1 MLFLSVLTQD
11 GHRKGKEVEA
21 LSERF
26 EELKTKVLS
35 LPYEPGVYIM
45 KNRAGAVIY
54 VGKAKALKNR
64 VSSYFQSDTRHS
76 PKTIRMVSQIWDFD
90 IIVTESEF
98 EALVLEN
105 SMIKK
110 YKPKYNIL
118 LKDDKGYPYIRV
130 TTSKPFPEFSIVSK
144 PEADADR
151 YFGPYTSRRAARYAI
166 DTITETLRLK
176 TCRRVFP
183 RDIGKERP
191 CLNRHLGRCIAP
203 CAGGVSAEE
212 YAALVQEGIALLQG
226 SSRELIHTLE
236 ARMNEAAEE
245 LRFEQAALLRDRIK
259 AVRALGEKQKV
270 VAGAFA
276 ELDAVAYVQGQT
288 RGCVVVLHYLAGAL
302 HDKEFTLLDGVS
314 AADTGEALGA
324 FLKQY
329 YALRNAVPRTVLL
342 SSQIEE
348 MDAVAEF
355 LTSIAGR
362 RVELAVP
369 QRGRRHD
376 LVRLAE
382 KNAKEEILRVETGQE
397 RRLKSLELLGQMIGL
412 DEPPTLLEAY
422 DISNFAGQDTVGSM
436 VVFEDARPKKS
447 RYRKFKIAV
456 AAQGQDDY
464 ASMAE
469 MLTRRLQHW
478 KDGDEKFCPLP
489 SAFLID
495 GGLGHVR
502 TAQRVLD
509 QFGVTTPCFGMVKD
523 DHHRTRGLVA
533 PDGREFGI
541 STVPAVFALIGRIQ
555 EEVHRFAITYNR
567 QLGAKKVRGSS
578 LDKIEG
584 VGEKRRTE
592 LLRHFGSIEN
602 IRAAS
607 IEELA
612 RIVPRTTAERVQAFY
627 HPNETQGD

>member
-1 MLFLSVLTQD
+1 M
-11 GHRKGKEVEA
+11 
-21 LSERF
+21 SERF
-26 EELKTKVLS
+26 EELKTRVLS

-45 KNRAGAVIY
+45 KNRAGQVIY

-64 VSSYFQSDTRHS
+64 VSQYFQSDSRHS

-105 SMIKK
+105 AMIKK

-118 LKDDKGYPYIRV
+118 LKDDKGYPYIKV
-130 TTSKPFPEFSIVSK
+130 TTSRPFPTFSIVSK
-144 PEADADR
+144 PAADADR
-151 YFGPYTSRRAARYAI
+151 YFGPYSSRRAARQAI
-166 DTITETLRLK
+166 DTISETLRLA

-191 CLNRHLGRCIAP
+191 CLNHHLGRCIAP
-203 CAGGVSAEE
+203 CTGGVTAEK
-212 YAALVQEGIALLQG
+212 YAARIGEAVSLLEGNYKGLV
-226 SSRELIHTLE
+226 RDLE
-236 ARMNEAAEE
+236 TRMNEAAEA
-245 LRFEQAALLRDRIK
+245 LRFEQAAVLRDRMK

-270 VAGAFA
+270 VAGAFS

-288 RGCVVVLHYLAGAL
+288 RGCVVVLHYLTGAL
-302 HDKEFTLLDGVS
+302 HDKEFTLLDGVT
-314 AADTGEALGA
+314 AADAGEALGA

-329 YALRNAVPRTVLL
+329 YALRNAAPRTVLL
-342 SSQIEE
+342 SNPIEE

-355 LTSIAGR
+355 LSSIAGR
-362 RVELAVP
+362 KVEVAVP

-382 KNAKEEILRVETGQE
+382 KNAREEILRVETGQE
-397 RRLKSLELLGQMIGL
+397 RRLKSLELLGEMTGL
-412 DEPPTLLEAY
+412 PEPPTLLEAY

-436 VVFEDARPKKS
+436 IVFEDARPKKS
-447 RYRKFKIAV
+447 RYRKFKIEC

-464 ASMAE
+464 AAMAE

-509 QFGVTTPCFGMVKD
+509 SFGVTTPCFGMVKD

-541 STVPAVFALIGRIQ
+541 STVPAVFALIGRMQ

-567 QLGAKKVRGSS
+567 QLGTKKVRGSS

-584 VGEKRRTE
+584 VGEKRRAD

-607 IEELA
+607 LDELA
-612 RIVPRTTAERVQAFY
+612 RIVPRTTAERIQAFY
-627 HPNETQGD
+627 HPDEKTEEI